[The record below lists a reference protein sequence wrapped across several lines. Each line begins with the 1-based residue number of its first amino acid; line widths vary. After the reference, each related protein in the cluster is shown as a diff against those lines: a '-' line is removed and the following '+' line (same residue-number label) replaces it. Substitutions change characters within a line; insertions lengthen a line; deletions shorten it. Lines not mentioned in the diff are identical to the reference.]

1 MSTEESIIVRQ
12 WRRQLIDTPKLLM
25 LDGRT
30 KEAKKRLAQRNL
42 LISIAS
48 DEELVQMAWLE
59 AEFFYRPVDE
69 MLEEL
74 KQLREET
81 RKTVKS
87 WRKSLNGKGIG

>member
-1 MSTEESIIVRQ
+1 MSIEGSIIIRQ
-12 WRRQLIDTPKLLM
+12 WRRQLIDTPKILI

-48 DEELVQMAWLE
+48 DEELEQMARLE
-59 AEFFYRPVDE
+59 AEFFCMPVDE
-69 MLEEL
+69 MLKEL
-74 KQLREET
+74 RQLRGEK

-87 WRKSLNGKGIG
+87 WRRYLGGSKAV